1 MVGEQEPG
9 ARSNADRS
17 FLRLK
22 PGRQG
27 ESAQQQSQSLAPRA
41 HV

>member
-1 MVGEQEPG
+1 MVGKHEPST
-9 ARSNADRS
+9 RRKPDRS

-22 PGRQG
+22 PGRQCK
-27 ESAQQQSQSLAPRA
+27 SAQQQTQSLPERA

>member
-1 MVGEQEPG
+1 MVGKHEPST
-9 ARSNADRS
+9 RRKPDRS

>member
-1 MVGEQEPG
+1 MVGKHEPST
-9 ARSNADRS
+9 RRNADRS
-17 FLRLK
+17 FLRSK
-22 PGRQG
+22 AGRQG